1 MAVRNIDE
9 ARKSKSKKEPRKLSR
24 THIVMIAAIVFL
36 FGTAIGLCAVN
47 YAQAAEYNSQISRV
61 SEEASLVSQESAEI
75 KETLKEENH
84 DEYFEKV
91 AREQYG
97 YCKPGEKVYYDSA
110 YGE

>member
-9 ARKSKSKKEPRKLSR
+9 ARKQKAKKEPKKLSK
-24 THIVMIAAIVFL
+24 THMIMIAAMVVL
-36 FGTAIGLCAVN
+36 FGTAIGICAVN
-47 YAQAAEYNSQISRV
+47 YIEAAEYKEQVSRI
-61 SEEASLVSQESAEI
+61 SEEAVQISEQSAEI
-75 KETLKEENH
+75 KETLKKENH